1 MRGAAKRRMKE
12 GGFTLIET
20 LVALALM
27 GLVLSALANFT
38 AQWLPN
44 WNRGLNRIQRS
55 ELIGT
60 ALQRIADD
68 LAAAQSVPVSR
79 GDKKPLFAG
88 SEQSVTFVRTA
99 LGPNAGPG
107 LDVVHL
113 AEITDRVGLATVRSR
128 TPFRP
133 LPPDASPSDQLHFGE
148 PVVLLRAPY
157 QVSFAY
163 AGEDRAW
170 KGSWQDSEKLPA
182 RVRLTV
188 RDASSGRVLTLST
201 VATIHVQSSAQG
213 ECKQQQPNGQQPN
226 GQRQVGQCDDD
237 APTNAQGG
245 PQQSNSSA
253 TAQGNRS

>member
-1 MRGAAKRRMKE
+1 MRAAAKRRMKE

-113 AEITDRVGLATVRSR
+113 SETTDREGLATVRSR

-133 LPPDASPSDQLHFGE
+133 LPPQSTLSDQLHFGD

-157 QVSFAY
+157 RLSFAY

-170 KGSWQDSEKLPA
+170 KSSWRDSEKLPA
-182 RVRLTV
+182 KVRLTV

-201 VATIHVQSSAQG
+201 VATIHVQSSVQG
-213 ECKQQQPNGQQPN
+213 DCKQAQPSGQQPN
-226 GQRQVGQCDDD
+226 GQRRVGQCDDD
-237 APTNAQGG
+237 PPTNAQGG